1 MISAEYLER
10 LLKEIPSPH
19 ENAVKV
25 MRVLKD
31 SESTPSQVEEIL
43 RYDPKLTADILRL
56 ANSAYF
62 GLPQRIGSVR
72 QAVVILG
79 WKRVYDLLMVSCM
92 NSVMDRPVEG
102 YDMEKGELWRHS
114 VAVSVTSEL
123 IAKELGIKGAEE
135 VFTASLLHDI
145 GKLLLGM
152 ILKDRITDTKVFLE
166 GHLGFDKLEKEYL
179 GMDHAEAGAFV
190 LTKWG
195 LPERTINAVKY
206 HHSPDDSPIPDSML
220 DILHVSDVT
229 CLILGFTA
237 GKEGLKYEPSSKAIK
252 RLNLTSTILEKASS
266 YTLEK
271 MNQLMNV

>member
-1 MISAEYLER
+1 MISTEYLER
-10 LLKEIPSPH
+10 LVKEIPSPP

-25 MRVLKD
+25 MKVLKD
-31 SESTPSQVEEIL
+31 NESTPSQVEEIL

-62 GLPQRIGSVR
+62 GLPHKVGSVR

-102 YDMEKGELWRHS
+102 YEMEKGELWRHS

-123 IAKELGIKGAEE
+123 LAKELGIKGVED

-152 ILKDRITDTKVFLE
+152 IIKDRMPNKSIFLE
-166 GHLGFDKLEKEYL
+166 DHMAFDKLEKEYL

-190 LTKWG
+190 LSKWG
-195 LPERTINAVKY
+195 LPERTINAVRY
-206 HHSPDDSPIPDSML
+206 HHSPDDSPVPDSML
-220 DILHVSDVT
+220 DILHVADVT
-229 CLILGFTA
+229 CLMLGFTA

-252 RLNLTSTILEKASS
+252 RLKLNSEILERASS